1 MTLAKAHIH
10 TMAVPLT
17 EPYTIAYNT
26 FDSVTM
32 HFLVLTTQEGQIGV
46 GCAAPAEDVTG
57 ESAED
62 SRLAL
67 QDWVSLAPG
76 HELAS
81 LPAVPLERPSA
92 AAAVDLALHD
102 LEARRQGSTVGGL
115 FGPAAAA
122 ETPQETSITI
132 GISDVATTLG
142 RAAALFEQGF
152 RFFKV
157 KGGHK
162 VDMDLARLRALRDRF
177 GSEVCLALD
186 ANQGYLLPDV
196 DRLEKERHALDLC
209 YLEQPTPKTDFAML
223 GEAARRT
230 GIPVMA
236 DEAVQRVEDVAR
248 IAEAGPVGLINIKL
262 QKMGGLAP
270 AAAIDRASRS
280 LGMRTMLGCMDESA
294 LSIAAALH
302 FGATHPNVAF
312 LDLDGHF
319 DLSSDPFATCVRLD
333 GKGGLATTSH
343 SGLGWTTLPF

>member
-1 MTLAKAHIH
+1 MTLTEARIR
-10 TMAVPLT
+10 TLAVPLT

-26 FDSVTM
+26 FDAVTM
-32 HFLVLTTQEGQIGV
+32 HFLVLTTEEGSIGV

-62 SRLAL
+62 SLHAL
-67 QDWVSLAPG
+67 QEWVSRAPG
-76 HELAS
+76 HAIAS
-81 LPAVPLERPSA
+81 LPQVPPERPSA

-102 LEARRQGSTVGGL
+102 LDARRQGTTVGGL

-132 GISDVATTLG
+132 GISDVDSTLG
-142 RAAALFEQGF
+142 RATALFGQGF

-157 KGGHK
+157 KGGL
-162 VDMDLARLRALRDRF
+162 DIETDLTRLKALRDRF
-177 GSEVCLALD
+177 GSEVRLALD
-186 ANQGYLLPDV
+186 ANQGYSLQAV
-196 DRLEKERHALDLC
+196 EKLEQAAGALGLA
-209 YLEQPTPKTDFAML
+209 YLEQPTPKSDLPML

-248 IAEAGPVGLINIKL
+248 IAEAGPVSLINIKL

-270 AAAIDRASRS
+270 AAAIDRASRAA
-280 LGMRTMLGCMDESA
+280 GMRTMLGCMDESA

-312 LDLDGHF
+312 LDLDGHL
-319 DLSSDPFATCVRLD
+319 DLSEDPFAMCVRLD
-333 GKGGLATTSH
+333 AQGRLATAPQ
-343 SGLGWTTLPF
+343 SGLGWTSLPF